1 MDLKVFFGN
10 AATVCTVA
18 SFFSGA
24 NFVGACRNDRTLN
37 NICLQKNL
45 EKGIQ
50 CRYISISIFSRC
62 LVVRAF
68 GVLWLRYG
76 LFVKDPVVISVNTI
90 GLVFQ
95 TVYVLWYYTFTL
107 NKSTLHKQFL
117 GSGILLGGLFYYL
130 MYLTKDV
137 SSAIQASGLMASAAS
152 LMFCAAPFASL
163 ADVIKTKSVE
173 NLPFPIII
181 STFVVTS
188 LWFIYGFLLNDK
200 YIQVPNFIG
209 CLLALLQLSL
219 FAIYPSKKL
228 NIDITELAFLC
239 N

>member
-10 AATVCTVA
+10 AAIVCTVA

-24 NFVGACRNDRTLN
+24 FVCKKIWR
-37 NICLQKNL
+37 
-45 EKGIQ
+45 KGSSAD
-50 CRYISISIFSRC
+50 ISPFPFLAGVLC
-62 LVVRAF
+62 

-90 GLVFQ
+90 GLLFQ
-95 TVYVLWYYTFTL
+95 TIYVLWYYVFTL
-107 NKSTLHKQFL
+107 NKSTLHRQLL
-117 GSGILLGGLFYYL
+117 GTVILLGGLFYYL
-130 MYLTKDV
+130 IYLTKDE
-137 SSAIQASGLMASAAS
+137 SSAIQASGLMASASS

-209 CLLALLQLSL
+209 CLLALFQLSL
-219 FAIYPSKKL
+219 FAIYPSKRHNVDNEKCL
-228 NIDITELAFLC
+228 DDVA
-239 N
+239 